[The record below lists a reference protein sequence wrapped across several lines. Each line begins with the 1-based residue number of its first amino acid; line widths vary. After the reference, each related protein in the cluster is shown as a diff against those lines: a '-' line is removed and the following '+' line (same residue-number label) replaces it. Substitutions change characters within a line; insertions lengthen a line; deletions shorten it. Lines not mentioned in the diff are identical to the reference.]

1 MSAGIRITRI
11 PYEEPYHLCL
21 VMRASNGPHR
31 AEITF
36 YVNAKDLIEWADHLE
51 VFPRHRTDVFLWEV
65 GSERPEDSFA
75 HYVRLRAF
83 IHDSSGHCAIHLR
96 FNNNQDLPDREIAEF
111 CIRAEAS
118 QINHLG
124 RLCRGFAELR
134 HELLDWCV
142 EGGQLYV
149 TPDEVP

>member
-1 MSAGIRITRI
+1 MSPGIRIKRI
-11 PYEEPYHLCL
+11 PYEEPYHLHL
-21 VMRASNGPHR
+21 VMRASNGRQR

-36 YVNAKDLIEWADHLE
+36 YVNAKDLTQWADHLE
-51 VFPRHRTDVFLWEV
+51 VFPRHGTDVFLWEA

-75 HYVRLRAF
+75 HYIRLRAF

-118 QINHLG
+118 QINYLG
-124 RLCRGFAELR
+124 RLCRGFAELK
-134 HELLDWCV
+134 HEVLDWKI
-142 EGGQLYV
+142 EGGQLYE
-149 TPDEVP
+149 TLGAAP